1 MAAHSGMVK
10 GWKVIGGSGPEA
22 EMFNKAMESIAD
34 TANRQL
40 AEIDDIMDKSQ
51 SIIKGVDLEK
61 GVLADDALKALDQWE
76 KGGPSM
82 LLGTDKAVL
91 ISQAYD
97 PSQVIDVT
105 PKQKVL
111 SSTKTGKF
119 ADLLNKN

>member
-1 MAAHSGMVK
+1 MRYSKLTCGAWA
-10 GWKVIGGSGPEA
+10 GGRIVASA
-22 EMFNKAMESIAD
+22 RSCIAD

-82 LLGTDKAVL
+82 QLGTDKAVL

-97 PSQVIDVT
+97 PNQVIDVT

-119 ADLLNKN
+119 SDLLNKN